1 MLQHSLYFNRCQ
13 TLPKKDMKHIYL
25 LILFISSSLSFSQK
39 KDIKWLENSRLTWQN
54 FKGIPEEKSEGKA
67 KTTYQIEIV
76 PANVQIDE
84 FGNIINYKKIHTIAL
99 FKTEK
104 SWSKEKKED
113 SYLLKHEQLHFDIA
127 ELFCRKI
134 NLKFREL
141 QSNNIKNFDTYQNA
155 YSSLWNEC
163 RKYQKEYDFE
173 TYHGFFKDTNN
184 EWILKIKSELN
195 NITIK

>member
-1 MLQHSLYFNRCQ
+1 M
-13 TLPKKDMKHIYL
+13 
-25 LILFISSSLSFSQK
+25 
-39 KDIKWLENSRLTWQN
+39 
-54 FKGIPEEKSEGKA
+54 
-67 KTTYQIEIV
+67 
-76 PANVQIDE
+76 
-84 FGNIINYKKIHTIAL
+84 
-99 FKTEK
+99 
-104 SWSKEKKED
+104 KEKKED